1 MAPHPNAMTHDL
13 GLILQFRNM
22 VPCLSKPQTLSVKI
36 SSSIE
41 EFFFKN
47 STCPFYAQFYTHYE
61 FTVINAR
68 PWRDSTTDKH
78 E

>member
-13 GLILQFRNM
+13 GLILLFRNM

-41 EFFFKN
+41 EIFFLKILLVHFMP
-47 STCPFYAQFYTHYE
+47 S
-61 FTVINAR
+61 FTLIMNLL
-68 PWRDSTTDKH
+68 
-78 E
+78 

>member
-36 SSSIE
+36 FSSIE
-41 EFFFKN
+41 EFFFLN
-47 STCPFYAQFYTHYE
+47 STCSFYAQFYTHYE